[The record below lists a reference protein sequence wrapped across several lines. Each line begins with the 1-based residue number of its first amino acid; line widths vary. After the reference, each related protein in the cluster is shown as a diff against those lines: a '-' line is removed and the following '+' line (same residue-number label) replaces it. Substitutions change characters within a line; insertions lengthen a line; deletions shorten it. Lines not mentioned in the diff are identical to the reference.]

1 MLLKRD
7 GMDSIDQTHANIEI
21 AIPQPQVPVNQ
32 KPWLQKLRWKN
43 TKGFRE
49 FIKCLL
55 DLGSKF
61 SAPGHQCALLLK
73 NLKFVFLS
81 FKKIQILF
89 WEYIYMVYGVYI
101 HAKFR

>member
-43 TKGFRE
+43 TNKGLE
-49 FIKCLL
+49 NLL
-55 DLGSKF
+55 
-61 SAPGHQCALLLK
+61 SA
-73 NLKFVFLS
+73 F
-81 FKKIQILF
+81 
-89 WEYIYMVYGVYI
+89 
-101 HAKFR
+101 